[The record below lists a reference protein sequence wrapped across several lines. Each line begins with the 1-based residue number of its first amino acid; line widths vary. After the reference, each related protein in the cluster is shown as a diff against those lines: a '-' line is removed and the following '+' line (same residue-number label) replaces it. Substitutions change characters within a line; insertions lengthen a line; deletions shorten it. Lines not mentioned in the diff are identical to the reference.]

1 MLVGVFRLHLAVR
14 GLLPGGGAVGEVGE
28 VVVLHVVQIADR
40 IAVLVVLDRC
50 LRQAELLGRG

>member
-1 MLVGVFRLHLAVR
+1 MFRLHLAVR
-14 GLLPGGGAVGEVGE
+14 GLLPGAGAVGEVGE

-40 IAVLVVLDRC
+40 IAVLVVLSRC